1 MVLRSIEGRGKVIP
15 VPHVRHVVLSAGM
28 SSTGNIKYPN
38 NRKAVSER
46 QVDLYNNLTC
56 NQPSVFPSESLPIP
70 QRSYRDSGPRTSVSR
85 GGLRLSWRSIAAEL
99 MGSNLKADFREGG
112 SQAAIF
118 RYNNQITNW
127 LRVDN
132 RINDLDSQIA
142 IEVKR
147 ISDSIKPVPEWLL
160 TQVDALCEPKDK
172 GIWIANWLQ
181 EVMELWN
188 YGTILL
194 KKNVR

>member
-1 MVLRSIEGRGKVIP
+1 
-15 VPHVRHVVLSAGM
+15 M

-38 NRKAVSER
+38 NRNAVSER

-118 RYNNQITNW
+118 RYNNQITN
-127 LRVDN
+127 
-132 RINDLDSQIA
+132 
-142 IEVKR
+142 
-147 ISDSIKPVPEWLL
+147 
-160 TQVDALCEPKDK
+160 
-172 GIWIANWLQ
+172 
-181 EVMELWN
+181 
-188 YGTILL
+188 
-194 KKNVR
+194 

>member
-1 MVLRSIEGRGKVIP
+1 
-15 VPHVRHVVLSAGM
+15 M
-28 SSTGNIKYPN
+28 SSTRNIKYPN
-38 NRKAVSER
+38 NRNAVSER

-118 RYNNQITNW
+118 RYTNNLPFYNFRFVRPW
-127 LRVDN
+127 GRDN
-132 RINDLDSQIA
+132 CILLDSQSFMPFI
-142 IEVKR
+142 IE
-147 ISDSIKPVPEWLL
+147 
-160 TQVDALCEPKDK
+160 
-172 GIWIANWLQ
+172 
-181 EVMELWN
+181 
-188 YGTILL
+188 
-194 KKNVR
+194 